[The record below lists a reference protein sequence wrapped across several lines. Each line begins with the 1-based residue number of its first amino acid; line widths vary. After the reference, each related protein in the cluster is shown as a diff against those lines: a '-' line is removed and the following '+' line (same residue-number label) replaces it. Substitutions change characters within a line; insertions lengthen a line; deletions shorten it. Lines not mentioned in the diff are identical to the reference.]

1 MSKKSGYRHEY
12 RFIGSKKHKTIALLL
27 CVFGGYLGLHYFYVR
42 RYWRGALNLLLLLAL
57 TIASSVFGVYYIRIG
72 FGPTQGIFVHWREA
86 VAVIC
91 AAIQTTAII
100 TTDMI
105 CAGIATMICI
115 MIAAPVICAV
125 IPMIAI
131 ITMVTTCAGIV
142 TTICI
147 MAAATVMCAEILTTA
162 ITTTDMICAMI
173 VIMI

>member
-42 RYWRGALNLLLLLAL
+42 RYLRGALNLLLLLAL

-91 AAIQTTAII
+91 AAILGI
-100 TTDMI
+100 TWIWDI
-105 CAGIATMICI
+105 VQIAKGEFRDSEKMR
-115 MIAAPVICAV
+115 
-125 IPMIAI
+125 
-131 ITMVTTCAGIV
+131 
-142 TTICI
+142 
-147 MAAATVMCAEILTTA
+147 LR
-162 ITTTDMICAMI
+162 
-173 VIMI
+173 